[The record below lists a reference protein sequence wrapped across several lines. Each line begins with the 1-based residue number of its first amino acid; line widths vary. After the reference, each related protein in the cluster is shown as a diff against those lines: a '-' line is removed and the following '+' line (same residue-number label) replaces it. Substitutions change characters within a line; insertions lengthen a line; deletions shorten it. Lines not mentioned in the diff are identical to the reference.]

1 MLRSSRLI
9 FLAFFGCSASADA
22 PREAAAPPTPVVAA
36 PPLAPA
42 ATPFVA
48 PPAPAARIEDEQNTI
63 DVFAAAAPGTVFVT
77 QTQVV
82 VDYRNR
88 RTMEVPAGSGTGFLW
103 DREGHVVT
111 NFHVVDG
118 GRSYTVTLYDQT
130 EWPATLVGGD
140 PRKDVAVLRIEA
152 PPEKL
157 TPLRLPPEGYA
168 LQVGQKALAI
178 GNPFGL
184 DHTLTTGV
192 VSALDRE
199 MVGYGEVTIRGMV
212 QTDASINPG
221 NSGGPLID
229 SAGQLIGM
237 NTMIYSQSGSSAGI
251 GFAVPVATVRRV
263 VDQIVATGRV
273 EQVGIGVRVLDART
287 AERFGVRGV
296 AIQEVLA
303 DSPAARAGLRGFTR
317 TPRGLRLGDILVKV
331 GPAPVG
337 SYDDLYNALDGRH
350 PGEEVALTLVREG
363 KELVVKVPLVVVGD
377 GA

>member
-1 MLRSSRLI
+1 
-9 FLAFFGCSASADA
+9 
-22 PREAAAPPTPVVAA
+22 
-36 PPLAPA
+36 
-42 ATPFVA
+42 
-48 PPAPAARIEDEQNTI
+48 
-63 DVFAAAAPGTVFVT
+63 VFVT
-77 QTQVV
+77 QSQLV
-82 VDYRNR
+82 VDRYRMR
-88 RTMEVPAGSGTGFLW
+88 ATEEPAGTGSGFLW
-103 DREGHVVT
+103 DDQGHVVT